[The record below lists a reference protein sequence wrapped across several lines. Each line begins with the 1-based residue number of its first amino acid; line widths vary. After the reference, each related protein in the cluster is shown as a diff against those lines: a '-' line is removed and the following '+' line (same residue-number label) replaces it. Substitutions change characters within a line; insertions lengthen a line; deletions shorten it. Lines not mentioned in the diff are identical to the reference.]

1 MRLALIAG
9 LAALAPCAALAAP
22 PRHVGPA
29 DPPQCFAAD
38 RILDHKIADARTL
51 YVETDR
57 RVVFRVTMA
66 NDCMQSATS
75 DAPLGVLQFGRSRV
89 CKAKDFDVSVR
100 GRRCVASR
108 IEQLTK
114 AEVAALPARS
124 RP

>member
-22 PRHVGPA
+22 PREVGPPDTA
-29 DPPQCFAAD
+29 QCFAAD

-66 NDCMQSATS
+66 NACMQSATS

-100 GRRCVASR
+100 GRRCAAQSITR
-108 IEQLTK
+108 LTPE
-114 AEVAALPARS
+114 EVAALPTKV